1 MGWAGMTPYCFLWT
15 NFFESSN
22 WWIFK
27 PLLKSVPSSL
37 AQCNA
42 HERSGLSSQ
51 VGWEECD

>member
-1 MGWAGMTPYCFLWT
+1 MGWAGMTPYCFLWR